1 MAKFCNSMDSY
12 QLNEK
17 NMPSYT
23 SVGVS
28 INPTTKKLNDDLGL
42 VALDSQIIGKRGKS
56 SNGLKDTDL
65 EYLYNMIIKN
75 ISNLDKLKKNEYMS
89 YLVKF
94 IFKIRDI
101 HDGNGE
107 RDIFKKLLLKLNEVN
122 HQLVVDT
129 IPLLVGGYL
138 HNGDLNKNMPYGSF
152 TDLNSIYIMCDN
164 LGTVNSLKLK
174 RAIIIYYKDVLLK
187 DSTADHPSFA
197 CKWVPKEKKKIN
209 KESKLTL
216 SIAKELFGHNL
227 LPSDLYKSFRKL
239 ISKLTDK
246 IKIPENYM
254 SANKWEDLEVKDF
267 PSKSFNKYIK
277 ALKYENK
284 DGTLRQPEKLD
295 RIVFREKVLTEQRK
309 ALSNPSESKINTST
323 LYPHDI
329 LKKIISSSNSSDIE
343 SYNAMFS
350 KFEQQFKDKMNEG
363 VIPPGVVLADVSGSM
378 SGLPM
383 DVCIALSILL
393 SDLFEGPFKNKVLT
407 FETNPQWHTIQG
419 NTLSEKYNSLK
430 KAPWGG
436 STNFHLALKCIL
448 DTAIQNKLSDD
459 DMPKILYVFSDMQW
473 DAACGIYS
481 SRPNKVG
488 FDLIEQQFT
497 EAGYKM
503 PHIVFWNLRATN
515 TYNNNSQQ
523 KNTTMM
529 SGFSPNLFKQFMN
542 GNFIEH
548 TPWSSLKEL
557 LDSERY
563 KPIQNILQK
572 YYPQ

>member
-23 SVGVS
+23 NVGVS

-197 CKWVPKEKKKIN
+197 CKWVPKEKK
-209 KESKLTL
+209 
-216 SIAKELFGHNL
+216 
-227 LPSDLYKSFRKL
+227 R
-239 ISKLTDK
+239 
-246 IKIPENYM
+246 
-254 SANKWEDLEVKDF
+254 
-267 PSKSFNKYIK
+267 
-277 ALKYENK
+277 
-284 DGTLRQPEKLD
+284 
-295 RIVFREKVLTEQRK
+295 
-309 ALSNPSESKINTST
+309 
-323 LYPHDI
+323 
-329 LKKIISSSNSSDIE
+329 
-343 SYNAMFS
+343 
-350 KFEQQFKDKMNEG
+350 
-363 VIPPGVVLADVSGSM
+363 
-378 SGLPM
+378 
-383 DVCIALSILL
+383 
-393 SDLFEGPFKNKVLT
+393 
-407 FETNPQWHTIQG
+407 
-419 NTLSEKYNSLK
+419 
-430 KAPWGG
+430 
-436 STNFHLALKCIL
+436 
-448 DTAIQNKLSDD
+448 
-459 DMPKILYVFSDMQW
+459 
-473 DAACGIYS
+473 
-481 SRPNKVG
+481 
-488 FDLIEQQFT
+488 
-497 EAGYKM
+497 
-503 PHIVFWNLRATN
+503 
-515 TYNNNSQQ
+515 
-523 KNTTMM
+523 
-529 SGFSPNLFKQFMN
+529 
-542 GNFIEH
+542 
-548 TPWSSLKEL
+548 
-557 LDSERY
+557 
-563 KPIQNILQK
+563 
-572 YYPQ
+572 